1 MSMTIEYAVRNR
13 VRDLRMRLKLR
24 QEDLANEAG
33 VTRQTIIAI
42 EKCRL
47 NPSIQVCL
55 KLARILRE
63 PVDYVFYL
71 DAAKEAAVEAPAEAV
86 DEPFVEDNQ
95 DEASPNEVD
104 ARPGSEPLVADDDE
118 DIGFDPAEG
127 LSPVEAGAGVE
138 EALEAAVDEPVA
150 APAEVRESYEEYSAP
165 DETEPPPSDEITTE
179 DDDGQPGEDDISF
192 DKKGQGSFGF

>member
-1 MSMTIEYAVRNR
+1 MTIEYAVRNR
-13 VRDLRMRLKLR
+13 VRDLRIRLKLR
-24 QEDLANEAG
+24 QEDLTNEAG

-42 EKCRL
+42 EKGRL

-71 DAAKEAAVEAPAEAV
+71 ATAKEAAVEAPAAPA
-86 DEPFVEDNQ
+86 DEPLVEDDQ
-95 DEASPNEVD
+95 DEVGPVGVD
-104 ARPGSEPLVADDDE
+104 AILDSEPLVADDDE

-127 LSPVEAGAGVE
+127 LSPVEAGAGAE